1 MATRS
6 QSSPQSRA
14 ETEPEFVPLQHAPNV
29 LDLIGNTPLLE
40 ITRLTEGIIAP
51 AVRIF
56 AKLEGFN
63 PGGSVKD
70 RAARSMILRGI
81 ESGDLTP
88 GKVILD
94 STSGNTGIALAMVG
108 AALGYPVEL
117 VMASNVSRER
127 KRIIEAYGA
136 KIILSDP
143 MELSDGAIRLCRKIY
158 AENPQRY
165 FKPDQY
171 NNEANSLAHF
181 ETTGP
186 EIWHQTEGRV
196 THFLAA
202 IGTGGTVMGT
212 GRFLKSKNRDIKVIA
227 VEPDDPMHGLEGL
240 KHMASSI
247 VPGIYHENELD
258 SKIPIATE
266 DAYEMVYML
275 GQIEG
280 MVVGQ
285 SSGAALLASMKLAR
299 TLREGTIVTIFP
311 DFGDK
316 YLSTNLW
323 IGWQQWRQ
331 EQWRERL
338 KKMVAKMMDR
348 IHERYYLSYPRALI
362 KEPILYQ
369 LVKKFDL
376 MFQHPRR
383 QRI

>member
-1 MATRS
+1 MATRF

-14 ETEPEFVPLQHAPNV
+14 ETEIEFVPLQRASGV
-29 LDLIGNTPLLE
+29 LDLIGDTPLLE
-40 ITRLTEGIIAP
+40 IAKLVEGIIAP
-51 AVRIF
+51 EVRIF

-81 ESGDLTP
+81 ESGALRP
-88 GKVILD
+88 GKTILD

-136 KIILSDP
+136 KIIFSDP

-158 AENPQRY
+158 ADNPDRY
-165 FKPDQY
+165 YKPDQY

-181 ETTGP
+181 ETAGP
-186 EIWHQTEGRV
+186 EIWHQTEGSV
-196 THFLAA
+196 THFVAA

-212 GRFLKSKNRDIKVIA
+212 GRFLKTKSRNIKVIA

-247 VPGIYHENELD
+247 VPGIYHEAELD
-258 SKIPIATE
+258 SKIPISTE

-275 GQIEG
+275 GQIG
-280 MVVGQ
+280 R
-285 SSGAALLASMKLAR
+285 ASC
-299 TLREGTIVTIFP
+299 
-311 DFGDK
+311 
-316 YLSTNLW
+316 
-323 IGWQQWRQ
+323 
-331 EQWRERL
+331 RER
-338 KKMVAKMMDR
+338 V
-348 IHERYYLSYPRALI
+348 
-362 KEPILYQ
+362 
-369 LVKKFDL
+369 
-376 MFQHPRR
+376 
-383 QRI
+383 

>member
-6 QSSPQSRA
+6 QSSPRSRA
-14 ETEPEFVPLQHAPNV
+14 ETELEVVPLQRASGV

-40 ITRLTEGIIAP
+40 ITKLSDGLIPR

-70 RAARSMILRGI
+70 RAARSMVLRGI
-81 ESGDLTP
+81 ESGDLRP
-88 GKVILD
+88 GKTILD

-136 KIILSDP
+136 KITFSDP
-143 MELSDGAIRLCRKIY
+143 MELSDGAIRLCRKTY
-158 AENPQRY
+158 AENPEKY

-186 EIWHQTEGRV
+186 EIWHQTEGSV
-196 THFLAA
+196 THFVAA
-202 IGTGGTVMGT
+202 IGTSGTVMGT
-212 GRFLKSKNRDIKVIA
+212 GRFLKSKRRDIKVIA

-247 VPGIYHENELD
+247 VPGIYHEEQLD

-275 GQIEG
+275 GQLEG
-280 MVVGQ
+280 IVVGQ
-285 SSGAALLASMKLAR
+285 SSGAALLAAISLAR
-299 TLREGTIVTIFP
+299 TLREGVIVTIFP

-323 IGWQQWRQ
+323 IGWQQWRSG
-331 EQWRERL
+331 QWQERL
-338 KKMVAKMMDR
+338 KEMATRVARSIPKD
-348 IHERYYLSYPRALI
+348 I
-362 KEPILYQ
+362 Q
-369 LVKKFDL
+369 
-376 MFQHPRR
+376 
-383 QRI
+383 